1 MAVVGC
7 LGDILFQVSDQ
18 TITAINNVKWS
29 GSARYSTHQRHNG
42 NALTEFTG
50 VEPDRMSFEIILP
63 EERGKG
69 ARTELKKIWE
79 YKRSGEALPLTLGT
93 RPYGKYRWTILGLD
107 LTVVNTDAKGNFI
120 SGTVAIEL
128 QEYLER

>member
-93 RPYGKYRWTILGLD
+93 RPYGKYRWTHVGPGAVFRRPEPQPDGGVL
-107 LTVVNTDAKGNFI
+107 
-120 SGTVAIEL
+120 
-128 QEYLER
+128 